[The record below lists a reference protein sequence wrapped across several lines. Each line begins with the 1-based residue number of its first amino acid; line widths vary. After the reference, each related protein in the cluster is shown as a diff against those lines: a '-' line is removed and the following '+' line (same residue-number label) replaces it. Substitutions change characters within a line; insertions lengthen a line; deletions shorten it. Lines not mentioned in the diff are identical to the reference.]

1 MNIKQATDNV
11 GGLSTPGKM
20 PGYGWSISALRCD
33 VGSSL
38 VDVKGS
44 VCEGCYALK
53 GRYRFGNVKNALE
66 NRYNAW
72 ANNRELWVESMI
84 YLMNHKKMSQHFRWF
99 DSGDLQ
105 GREMMDDIA
114 KVAIHSPRIRFWLP
128 SKEYGLVKD
137 WLKNNDCPE
146 NLIIRVSAPMMNQNI
161 DGFTFTSG
169 VYCRENLY
177 MVKKSTICPAS
188 WQENQ
193 CKDCRKCWSDRIAT
207 VNYVGH

>member
-66 NRYNAW
+66 NRYYAW

-84 YLMNHKKMSQHFRWF
+84 YLMNHKKMAQHFRWF

-114 KVAIHSPRIRFWLP
+114 KVAIHSRRIRFWLP
-128 SKEYGLVKD
+128 SKEYALVKD

>member
-11 GGLSTPGKM
+11 GGLSSPGKM
-20 PGYGWSISALRCD
+20 PGYGWSISALRCN
-33 VGSSL
+33 VGSRL
-38 VDVKGS
+38 VDVDGS

-53 GRYRFGNVKNALE
+53 GRYRFGNVKDALE
-66 NRYNAW
+66 NRYYAW

-84 YLMNHKKMSQHFRWF
+84 YLMNHKKMAPHFRWF

-105 GREMMDDIA
+105 GREMIDDIA

-128 SKEYGLVKD
+128 SKEYALVKD
-137 WLKNNDCPE
+137 WLKDNDCPE
-146 NLIIRVSAPMMNQNI
+146 NLIIRVSAPMMSQNLNS
-161 DGFTFTSG
+161 FTFTSG
-169 VYCRENLY
+169 VYCRENLH

-193 CKDCRKCWSDRIAT
+193 CKDCRKCWDDGIAT